1 MNKID
6 RIKELVEQLNYH
18 RNLYYNESR
27 PEISDLLY
35 DKLFDEL
42 SALEQ
47 ETGFVLATSPTQTV
61 GYEVKSSLSKVTHNH
76 PMLSLDKTKS
86 VDDVIKFL
94 GSRDGVVMA
103 KMDGLTCSL
112 RYLNGE
118 LVSAETRGNG
128 EVGEDILHCAK
139 TIKNLPLKI
148 ECLDEVIVDGE
159 VIITYD
165 DFEKINDALPEDQKY
180 KHPRNLASG
189 SIRQLDSS
197 VAASRNMKFIAWKLV
212 KGSDDNSFVNR
223 LRLMHSI
230 GFEVTPFYA
239 VVNPD
244 VKNFDRRINTIID
257 LIRRE
262 SESKSF
268 PIDGCVI
275 GYDDVAYGDSL
286 GATGHHLRSQLAFK
300 FYDEVYDTKLLY
312 IDWTMGRTGQLTP
325 TAVFE
330 PVEIDGTTVER
341 ASVHNVSILTK
352 LDLHI
357 GDTIEVVKANQ
368 IIPQVKR
375 NVSADERDALGKEP
389 DYIAIPS
396 TCPVCGGKAE
406 LVRENDSTV
415 LMCTNP
421 DCSGK
426 LLGRFTHFVSKK
438 GMNIDGL
445 SVATLE
451 LLISNDF
458 LHEYSDIYHLKEQR
472 AELIRLPGMGQK
484 SIDNLLNS
492 IEESR
497 EVKLENFICALGIP
511 NIGLS
516 ASKTIAKRFEGG
528 YIYFINAIGFGFDF
542 TTLNDFGEVMNDS
555 LYDWFSVNKEVV
567 LNLAKE
573 VFFVEYNEPTIT
585 NNPFSGKT
593 LVVTGKL
600 NHFTRDSINDKIAAL
615 GAKTAG
621 SVSKKTDYLIT
632 NEASGSSKYKKAV
645 ELGVPVISEN
655 EFLKMI
661 GE

>member
-1 MNKID
+1 VNKID
-6 RIKELVEQLNYH
+6 RIKELVELLNYH
-18 RNLYYNESR
+18 RDLYYNKSR
-27 PEISDLLY
+27 SEISDLSY

-42 SALEQ
+42 SGLEK
-47 ETGFVLATSPTQTV
+47 ETGFILASSPTQTV
-61 GYEVKSSLSKVTHNH
+61 GYEVKSSLNKVTHNH

-94 GSRDGVVMA
+94 DGRDGVIMA

-148 ECLDEVIVDGE
+148 DCMDEVIVDGE

-165 DFEKINDALPEDQKY
+165 DFNKINETLPEGQRY
-180 KHPRNLASG
+180 KNPRNLASG

-197 VAASRNMKFIAWKLV
+197 VAAQRNMKFIAWKLIN
-212 KGSDDNSFVNR
+212 GYDTNSFFESLVWMEN
-223 LRLMHSI
+223 I
-230 GFEVTPFYA
+230 GFT
-239 VVNPD
+239 VVPVRVAPCD
-244 VKNFDRRINTIID
+244 LQSVYDIECYIEYVKQWAKDD
-257 LIRRE
+257 
-262 SESKSF
+262 SY

-275 GYDDVAYGDSL
+275 GYNDITYGDSL

-300 FYDEVYDTKLLY
+300 FYDEVYETKLLD
-312 IDWTMGRTGQLTP
+312 IDWTLGRTGQITP

-352 LDLHI
+352 LDLHV
-357 GDTIEVVKANQ
+357 GDTIEVFKANM
-368 IIPQVKR
+368 IVPQVQR
-375 NVSADERDALGKEP
+375 NVSADERNAIGQEP
-389 DYIAIPS
+389 DYIAIPRY
-396 TCPVCGGKAE
+396 CPVCEAYTK
-406 LVRENDSTV
+406 LVKENDTTV

-445 SVATLE
+445 SSATIE
-451 LLISNDF
+451 LLISKGYLKEF
-458 LHEYSDIYHLKEQR
+458 KDIYALSTHSKELAQ
-472 AELIRLPGMGQK
+472 LPGLGAK
-484 SIDNLLNS
+484 SVEKLLQS
-492 IEESR
+492 IEKSR

-511 NIGLS
+511 NIGLT
-516 ASKTIAKRFEGG
+516 ASKTIAKYCNGDVYAWF
-528 YIYFINAIGFGFDF
+528 NAFFNNVDW
-542 TTLNDFGEVMNDS
+542 TMLDDFGGVMAQNIEDYLRS
-555 LYDWFSVNKEVV
+555 HVADVE
-567 LNLAKE
+567 NLADE
-573 VFFVEYNEPTIT
+573 MNFIVPEAQQVID
-585 NNPFSGKT
+585 NPFTGKT

-600 NHFTRDSINDKIAAL
+600 NHFTRDSINEKIASL

-632 NEASGSSKYKKAV
+632 NEQSGSSKYKKAV
-645 ELGVPVISEN
+645 ELNIPIITEE
-655 EFLKMI
+655 EFMNMI